1 MGWSVWNAPKGW
13 SREHLRKI
21 TFYLIPS
28 FLIAEEVRSL
38 SPLFTLPGFVLL
50 FLWNKNGFIAVVFI
64 SFDLYSLIW
73 ITWFIRRV
81 WSFVLHAPC
90 CILLMLNII
99 LFWSRLRT
107 CFEYLCRCINT
118 SYGYI
123 CGCMYGCMQYFGPNA
138 QQRYF
143 DCLGSTIASVEKLTK
158 ELNVV
163 SQEVVQDKEFVTFFL
178 SLSLFCV
185 ELPLN
190 G

>member
-1 MGWSVWNAPKGW
+1 M
-13 SREHLRKI
+13 
-21 TFYLIPS
+21 
-28 FLIAEEVRSL
+28 
-38 SPLFTLPGFVLL
+38 
-50 FLWNKNGFIAVVFI
+50 
-64 SFDLYSLIW
+64 
-73 ITWFIRRV
+73 
-81 WSFVLHAPC
+81 
-90 CILLMLNII
+90 
-99 LFWSRLRT
+99 
-107 CFEYLCRCINT
+107 

-123 CGCMYGCMQYFGPNA
+123 YGCMYGCMQYFGPNA

-143 DCLGSTIASVEKLTK
+143 DCLGSTVANVEKLTK